1 MDLNE
6 SSQWLCQQIR
16 NKRGGFAAGKIGSAE
31 LGTIIVYLQRK
42 KIYMPYSVKLRKEIT
57 VNAGLWEYGKFS
69 LDEVMDMYAE
79 EMIKSLK
86 VFDAISPWI
95 PFMKDEE
102 SLIHKYC
109 CPDPCVKIHSRAFE
123 PFYTPENMYSREMI
137 QGPIAVVSP
146 FAKTISRQLEKRRL
160 LFPVPLWLES
170 QEIIPIQGYYGPYL
184 DSGKG
189 CYSKEI
195 LEKGPFI
202 AMDLLAEEVIKS
214 GAKYCLVGIGGLSLL
229 LVSRLKKAGII
240 AIHTGGGTQIIFG
253 VRGNRWQ
260 THNVISKF
268 FNDNWAF
275 PSKEE
280 VPTNA
285 NNVERACYW

>member
-1 MDLNE
+1 
-6 SSQWLCQQIR
+6 
-16 NKRGGFAAGKIGSAE
+16 
-31 LGTIIVYLQRK
+31 
-42 KIYMPYSVKLRKEIT
+42 
-57 VNAGLWEYGKFS
+57 
-69 LDEVMDMYAE
+69 
-79 EMIKSLK
+79 
-86 VFDAISPWI
+86 
-95 PFMKDEE
+95 
-102 SLIHKYC
+102 
-109 CPDPCVKIHSRAFE
+109 
-123 PFYTPENMYSREMI
+123 MYSREMI
-137 QGPIAVVSP
+137 HGPIAVVSP
-146 FAKTISRQLEKRRL
+146 FAKTISRQLEKKRL

-170 QEIIPIQGYYGPYL
+170 QEIIPIQGYYGPHL

-189 CYSKEI
+189 CYPKEM

-229 LVSRLKKAGII
+229 LVSRLKNAGII